1 MIPMP
6 HISVC
11 VCTFKRPELLRML
24 LDKLVDQ
31 TTDGAFTY
39 SVVVSDNDHA
49 RSAESTVAAV
59 TASTGLAITYCVE
72 PEQNIALAR
81 NRAVANA
88 SGDFIA
94 FIDDDEFPGRDWL
107 LQLLQTHRRFGADG
121 VLGPVLPYFQSVPPS
136 WLTRGKFFD
145 RPTHE
150 TGYRLAWAEARS
162 GNVLFKRSVLNDLDV
177 PFRSQFDTA
186 GEDVD
191 FFRRLMEAGRTFVW
205 CAEAPVHEVVPAVR
219 CTRSYLLRRAVLRG
233 SNFPKHPRDRVR
245 NAAKSLVAVPC
256 YALALPVFA
265 LLGQHLFVIYLIK
278 LLDHGSRLF
287 AFLGVPLVTRRQT

>member
-1 MIPMP
+1 
-6 HISVC
+6 
-11 VCTFKRPELLRML
+11 
-24 LDKLVDQ
+24 
-31 TTDGAFTY
+31 
-39 SVVVSDNDHA
+39 
-49 RSAESTVAAV
+49 V